1 MDTIANLKEQ
11 AVTQTPLLLFD
22 VTLANGQVERWATHG
37 VTVNSEAYGTRVL
50 RHNVFEVQ
58 AASEHGIDAIP
69 KISLTLA
76 NADSQL
82 SQIESSIGFKGAKL
96 QATFLFYDLLAD
108 EPASEQMVV
117 FQGILNPPEQVT
129 EGTLRV
135 TAVNRMSMQ
144 RVLLPPVRVQ
154 RRCPWAFPS
163 NQQERQEAVNG
174 GSDGAHSRFF
184 RCGYSAGE
192 PGGVGNL
199 DNGSA
204 FANCSFTRSDCIAR
218 GMFDV
223 DASSNPTRRY
233 GGIEFVPATVRVR
246 SHGAREFRDSPAAAN
261 EARYN
266 DFIPLAYGTV
276 WIEPPVVFA
285 RNDGNLTRMEALLGL
300 SKINQVLKVLVNS
313 IEIPIGISGRDMTR
327 SGWWNLFSDGGRN
340 GGFNLNFTRPDG
352 SPLGDPYG
360 SMACLSVV
368 VPNQIHG
375 GSDLPRVK
383 VLVEGLQLETFNSSG
398 VSQGTQ
404 FTNNPAWCLLDV
416 LRRSGWRIEE
426 IDLAS
431 FAAAAGFCDE
441 TIAATDNQ
449 GNPIS
454 AKRFQCNFAV
464 RTRRTAAEVIRGIR
478 NTARLQLT
486 YRTDGKLAV
495 YVENALALQ
504 QPSKPEGSNATEMV
518 NGGWPA
524 YVYADGSVPGIAS
537 GILRRPD
544 GSAAFRV
551 WSRPMA
557 DTPNRYSVEFADVFN
572 EYQQDSLALV
582 DAEDIQRAGQEIT
595 GNLVANG
602 LPTFDQA
609 ARILKFFL
617 DRSLRGNRYIEFE
630 TSVKGFG
637 QQVGDV
643 ITVTYNKEG
652 FLDQPFRIL
661 KIEPSENY
669 RLVRI
674 TAQLHDD
681 AWYNDTNGQLSLIP
695 PTRREPEPEPT
706 VPDPLFGY
714 EYDGFGSEQFH
725 VTEFQVADTD
735 GTILSEVEVQFK
747 PPRAGR
753 SLTLSVP
760 IVNLQPTI
768 QATGGNLLGDQTL
781 YYAVTAN
788 DSNGD
793 ESNRSFVVRAT
804 IPAGTDTHTVQL
816 SGLIFHPEA
825 VSFNVYRG
833 DLPTRLFQIAAAQTL
848 AGTFL
853 DTEQQLPTIEGAPDP
868 NYDHANFYWRLED
881 TDEQF
886 ASIFS
891 VNSVGSS
898 MLSMTPNALI
908 GHVVR
913 LLSGKGAGQER
924 EVVSNTATT
933 VLVTP
938 NWEIEPDVSTS
949 FVVSGSTW
957 NFAGRA
963 KTSPARFPI
972 PNRRDKVL
980 QITGRAANAQ
990 NVESLEGLAVLTR
1003 WAIGGGGLGV
1013 ADHDVP
1019 PEPSFGAAVHGD
1031 GTLELGVIGFP
1042 LFENTQGITTGTFL
1056 LHLRDELAGPS
1067 GTLLGAAID
1076 DTETSLTL
1084 SQAGSAQL
1092 GDLIQIE
1099 SEMLRVTDVQSAGT
1113 VYVVDRGQCESPAAS
1128 HAVSTPVYHLQT
1140 RTVVTPFE
1148 RSFFGTPAGATW
1160 THIEWAP
1167 NARLACAEL
1176 WMTNAFGQSPMAVN
1190 NYSQVTNFGLRTLR
1204 GGQFSFQVEG
1214 GMAVLTDVVPV
1225 VSVQEDLSIR
1235 DIYASVKQAPEGAD
1249 LEMEVRQDG
1258 SLLASLTIA
1267 EDASVSTPV
1276 DGAELPALQALS
1288 NLTLNITAVG
1298 TTFPGR
1304 DLTVTI
1310 RV

>member
-11 AVTQTPLLLFD
+11 AVTQTPLLLFE
-22 VTLANGQVERWATHG
+22 VTLSNGETERWATHG
-37 VTVNSEAYGTRVL
+37 VTVNSEAYGARVL
-50 RHNVFEVQ
+50 RHNLFEVQ
-58 AASEHGIDAIP
+58 AASDHGIDAIP

-82 SQIESSIGFKGAKL
+82 SQIESSVGFKGAKL
-96 QATFLFYDLLAD
+96 RATFLFYDLLAD

-129 EGTLRV
+129 EDTLRV

-163 NQQERQEAVNG
+163 TQQEREEAVNG
-174 GSDGAHSRFF
+174 GADGLHSRFY

-199 DNGSA
+199 NAGLPFTSC
-204 FANCSFTRSDCIAR
+204 NFTRSDCTAR

-223 DASSNPTRRY
+223 DASANPTRRF
-233 GGIEFVPATVRVR
+233 GGIEYMPATVRVR
-246 SHGAREFRDSPAAAN
+246 SHGVREFRDSAAASN

-276 WIEPPVVFA
+276 WTEPPVVFA
-285 RNDGNLTRMEALLGL
+285 RNDGNLTRLELLLGL
-300 SKINQVLKVLVNS
+300 SKINQVVKVLINN

-327 SGWWNLFSDGGRN
+327 SGWWNFFSDGGRN

-375 GSDLPRVK
+375 GIDLPRVK
-383 VLVEGLQLETFNSSG
+383 VLVEGLQLETFDSG
-398 VSQGTQ
+398 GSSQGTQ
-404 FTNNPAWCLLDV
+404 FTNNPVWCLLDV
-416 LRRSGWRIEE
+416 LRRSGWRLEE
-426 IDLAS
+426 VDLPS
-431 FAAAAGFCDE
+431 FAAAAAFCDE

-449 GNPIS
+449 GNAIS
-454 AKRFQCNFAV
+454 TKRFQCNLVV
-464 RTRRTAAEVIRGIR
+464 RARRTAAEVIRGIR
-478 NTARLQLT
+478 NTGRLQLT
-486 YRTDGKLAV
+486 YRTNGKLAV
-495 YVENALALQ
+495 YVENTLSLQ
-504 QPSKPEGSNATEMV
+504 QPDKPAGSNALGMV

-524 YVYADGSVPGIAS
+524 YVYSDGSVPGVKS
-537 GILRRPD
+537 GILRRRD
-544 GSAAFRV
+544 GSAAFRM

-557 DTPNRYSVEFADVFN
+557 DTPNRFSVEFADAFN

-582 DAEDIQRAGQEIT
+582 DAEDIQRAGQEIS
-595 GNLVANG
+595 GNLVATG

-609 ARILKFFL
+609 ARTLKFFL

-637 QQVGDV
+637 QQVGDIV
-643 ITVTYNKEG
+643 TVTYNKEG

-661 KIEPSENY
+661 KIEPAANY
-669 RLVRI
+669 RSVKI

-695 PTRREPEPEPT
+695 PTRREPEPELT

-714 EYDGFGSEQFH
+714 QYDEFGFEQF
-725 VTEFQVADTD
+725 TINEFQVTDTD
-735 GTILSEVEVQFK
+735 GTILAEVEVRFH
-747 PPRAGR
+747 PPRTGM
-753 SLTLSVP
+753 SLALSVP
-760 IVNLQPTI
+760 IVNLQPVNQTS
-768 QATGGNLLGDQTL
+768 GGTLEGDQTL
-781 YYAVTAN
+781 YYAITAN

-793 ESNRSFVVRAT
+793 ESNRSFVVRAK
-804 IPAGTDTHTVQL
+804 IPAVTLTNAVQL
-816 SGLIFHPEA
+816 TGLSFHPEA

-833 DLPTRLFQIAAAQTL
+833 DLPTRLFQIASAQAL
-848 AGTFL
+848 AGAFS
-853 DTEQQLPTIEGAPDP
+853 DTGLTAALEGAPDP

-881 TDEQF
+881 TEEQF
-886 ASIFS
+886 ASVFDS
-891 VNSVGSS
+891 DSVGSS
-898 MLSMTPNALI
+898 VLTMTPNALT

-913 LLSGKGAGQER
+913 LLRGKGAGQER
-924 EVVSNTATT
+924 EVTSNTATT
-933 VLVTP
+933 VFVSP
-938 NWEIEPDVSTS
+938 NWEIEPDESTI
-949 FVVSGSTW
+949 FVVSGNTW
-957 NFAGRA
+957 HFAGRA
-963 KTSPARFPI
+963 KTSPARFQI
-972 PNRRDKVL
+972 PNRRDRVL

-990 NVESLEGLAVLTR
+990 NIESLEGLAVLTR
-1003 WAIGGGGLGV
+1003 WRIGGGGLGV
-1013 ADHDVP
+1013 ADQAVP
-1019 PEPSFGAAVHGD
+1019 PEPSFGAAVRGD

-1042 LFENTQGITTGTFL
+1042 VLENTQGITTGTFRL
-1056 LHLRDELAGPS
+1056 YVRDELAGVS
-1067 GTLLGAAID
+1067 SVLLSTAINETAA
-1076 DTETSLTL
+1076 SLTL
-1084 SQAGSAQL
+1084 SQAGSAQA
-1092 GDLIQIE
+1092 GDLVQME
-1099 SEMLRVTDVQSAGT
+1099 SEIVRVTDVQSGGT

-1128 HAVSTPVYHLQT
+1128 HAAATPVYQLQS
-1140 RTVVTPFE
+1140 RTIVTPFE
-1148 RSFFGTPAGATW
+1148 RSFFGTPAGASW
-1160 THIEWAP
+1160 THIEWMP
-1167 NARLACAEL
+1167 NVRLACAEL
-1176 WMTNAFGQSPMAVN
+1176 WVTNSFGQSPAAAS

-1214 GMAVLTDVVPV
+1214 GMAVLTDVVPSL
-1225 VSVQEDLSIR
+1225 SVQENLSIR

-1249 LEMEVRQDG
+1249 LEMEIRQDG

-1267 EDASVSTPV
+1267 AGATISSPV
-1276 DGAELPALQALS
+1276 EGAELPILQSLS
-1288 NLTLNITAVG
+1288 NLTLNINAVG
-1298 TTFPGR
+1298 TSFPGR

>member
-1 MDTIANLKEQ
+1 MDTIANLKEL

-22 VTLANGQVERWATHG
+22 VTLANGEMERWATHG
-37 VTVNSEAYGTRVL
+37 VTVDAESYAARVL
-50 RHNVFEVQ
+50 RHNLFEVQ

-76 NADSQL
+76 NADSEL
-82 SQIESSIGFKGAKL
+82 SQIESSVGFKGAKI
-96 QATFLFYDLLAD
+96 QATFLFYDLVGD
-108 EPASEQMVV
+108 EPASEAMVV

-129 EGTLRV
+129 EETLRV

-144 RVLLPPVRVQ
+144 RVLLPPVRLE
-154 RRCPWAFPS
+154 RRCPWTFPS
-163 NQQERQEAVNG
+163 TTQERQEAING
-174 GSDGAHSRFF
+174 GAEGAHSRFF

-199 DNGSA
+199 DGGSP
-204 FANCSFTRSDCIAR
+204 FTSCGFTRPDCMAR

-223 DASSNPTRRY
+223 DELSNPTRRF
-233 GGIEFVPATVRVR
+233 GGVEFVPATVRVR
-246 SHGAREFRDSPAAAN
+246 SSGAREFRDSPATTN

-276 WIEPPVVFA
+276 WAEPPVVFA
-285 RNDGNLTRMEALLGL
+285 RNDGNLTRMEVLLGL
-300 SKINQVLKVLVNS
+300 SKITQVQKVIVNN
-313 IEIPIGISGRDMTR
+313 IEVPIGINGRDMTG
-327 SGWWNLFSDGGRN
+327 SGWWNLFTDGGRT

-368 VPNQIHG
+368 VPNQIYS

-383 VLVEGLQLETFNSSG
+383 VLVEGLQVEVFDAGGGSL
-398 VSQGTQ
+398 GTQ
-404 FTNNPAWCLLDV
+404 FTNNPVWCLLDV
-416 LRRSGWRIEE
+416 LRRSGWRVNE
-426 IDLAS
+426 IDLLS
-431 FAAAAGFCDE
+431 FADAAAFCDE

-454 AKRFQCNFAV
+454 VKRFQCNMLV
-464 RTRRTAAEVIRGIR
+464 RARRTAADVIRGIR

-486 YRTDGKLAV
+486 YRSSGKLAV
-495 YVENALALQ
+495 YVENTLALQ
-504 QPSKPEGSNATEMV
+504 QSTKPEGSNSPEMV

-524 YVYADGSVPGIAS
+524 YVYADGSAPGVGS

-544 GSAAFRV
+544 GSAAFRM
-551 WSRPMA
+551 WSRSMA
-557 DTPNRYSVEFADVFN
+557 DTPNRFSVEFADAFN

-582 DAEDIQRAGQEIT
+582 DAEDIQRAGQEIS
-595 GNLVANG
+595 GNLVATG

-637 QQVGDV
+637 QQVGDL

-661 KIEPSENY
+661 KIEPAENY
-669 RLVRI
+669 RSVNI

-695 PTRREPEPEPT
+695 PTRREPEPVPT
-706 VPDPLFGY
+706 VPDSLFGH
-714 EYDGFGSEQFH
+714 EYDEFGIEQFS
-725 VTEFQVADTD
+725 VTEYAVADTD
-735 GTILSEVEVQFK
+735 GTILAEVEVQFH
-747 PPRAGR
+747 PPRTGR
-753 SLTLSVP
+753 SLALSVP
-760 IVNLQPTI
+760 LVSLQPTI
-768 QATGGNLLGDQTL
+768 ETTGGTIEGDQTL

-788 DSNGD
+788 DGNGD
-793 ESNRSFVVRAT
+793 ESNRSFVVRAK
-804 IPAGTDTHTVQL
+804 IPAGTSTNVVQIGGL
-816 SGLIFHPEA
+816 SFHPEA

-833 DLPTRLFQIAAAQTL
+833 DLPTRLFQIAAAQTV
-848 AGTFL
+848 AGTFD
-853 DTEQQLPTIEGAPDP
+853 DTGLVAVLEGAPDP

-886 ASIFS
+886 ASSFGPD
-891 VNSVGSS
+891 SVGSS
-898 MLSMTPNALI
+898 VLAMSTNALV
-908 GHVVR
+908 GHAVR
-913 LLSGKGAGQER
+913 LLRGKGAGQER
-924 EVVSNTATT
+924 EVTSNTATT
-933 VLVTP
+933 LFVTP
-938 NWEIEPDVSTS
+938 DWEIEPDESTI
-949 FVVSGSTW
+949 FVVSGGTW
-957 NFAGRA
+957 HFAGRA
-963 KTSPARFPI
+963 KTSPARFAI

-990 NVESLEGLAVLTR
+990 NIESLEGLAVVTR
-1003 WAIGGGGLGV
+1003 WRIGGGGLGV

-1019 PEPSFGAAVHGD
+1019 PEPTFGAAVHGD

-1042 LFENTQGITTGTFL
+1042 LLENTQGVTSGTFRL
-1056 LHLRDELAGPS
+1056 FVRDELAGVS
-1067 GTLLGAAID
+1067 STLLAAAID

-1084 SQAGSAQL
+1084 SEAGSAQV
-1092 GDLIQIE
+1092 GDLVQVE
-1099 SEMLRVTDVQSAGT
+1099 SEILRVTDVLSGGT
-1113 VYVVDRGQCESPAAS
+1113 VYVVERGQYESPAAS
-1128 HAVSTPVYHLQT
+1128 HGADTPLYHLQA
-1140 RTVVTPFE
+1140 RTIVTPFE

-1160 THIEWAP
+1160 THSEWMP
-1167 NARLACAEL
+1167 DVRLACAEL
-1176 WMTNAFGQSPMAVN
+1176 WMTNAFGQSPVAVN
-1190 NYSQVTNFGLRTLR
+1190 NYSMVTNFGLRTLR

-1214 GMAVLTDVVPV
+1214 GMAVLTDVVPT

-1249 LEMEVRQDG
+1249 LELEIRQDG
-1258 SLLASLTIA
+1258 LLLAPLTIA
-1267 EDASVSTPV
+1267 ATATVSTPV
-1276 DGAELPALQALS
+1276 DGAELPVLQALS
-1288 NLTLNITAVG
+1288 NLSLNITAVG